1 MHLYFKLLPGPMALS
16 CLAGCNGSTTADP
29 HRESGLDQ
37 PATLGAKLRKH
48 LGISLEYPWGIFGM
62 EPFFWVKGCQ
72 SEAVPACTDVEY
84 ISCFRM
90 VKTASQSRILR

>member
-1 MHLYFKLLPGPMALS
+1 MALS

-48 LGISLEYPWGIFGM
+48 LGNPWRIFGIFGIFGM

-72 SEAVPACTDVEY
+72 SEAVPMACTGVEY
-84 ISCFRM
+84 
-90 VKTASQSRILR
+90 VHASEW